1 MALLCRATDW
11 ALKFLGDPGHMFG
24 GTSGNAGT
32 VWPREVGGGL
42 APYEPFEEVA
52 EENPPSVEEDIS

>member
-1 MALLCRATDW
+1 
-11 ALKFLGDPGHMFG
+11 MFG

-32 VWPREVGGGL
+32 AWPREVGGGL